1 MNLEILQKKLDYD
14 FKDRTLLETALT
26 HSSYRRENPDVR
38 HDNERLE
45 FIGDGVLDAIIGTEL
60 FKILPEKSEGT
71 LTKLRAL
78 IVCERSLS
86 RAGRTLGIN
95 KYLRLGVGER
105 HTGGD
110 SKDSIIADAMEAV
123 IGALFLDGGYEEA
136 RKHVLSFLKDIID
149 DALRGRLFADH
160 KSEFQEAVQRNGAQ
174 PVISYV
180 TDRSEGPD
188 HNRVFFVHV
197 EVDGE
202 IMGSGSGR
210 SKKEAGQ
217 NAAKEALNKLKR

>member
-1 MNLEILQKKLDYD
+1 MSIEILEKSLDYN
-14 FKDRTLLETALT
+14 FKDHDLLETALT
-26 HSSYRRENPDVR
+26 HSSFRREHHDVK

-60 FKILPEKSEGT
+60 FTILPREPEGT
-71 LTKLRAL
+71 LTKLRSL

-86 RAGRTLGIN
+86 RAGRTLGLN
-95 KYLRLGVGER
+95 KYLRLGTGER

-123 IGALFLDGGYEEA
+123 IGAIFIDGGYDEA
-136 RKHVLSFLKDIID
+136 KEHVLRYLNEIID
-149 DALRGRLFADH
+149 DALKGKLFADH
-160 KSEFQEAVQRNGAQ
+160 KSEFQEAIQKDGSQ

-180 TDRSEGPD
+180 TDKADGPD
-188 HNRVFFVHV
+188 HNKTFYVHV

-202 IMGSGSGR
+202 TMGSGSGR

-217 NAAKEALNKLKR
+217 NAAKEALSKIKR